1 MAAKAIAAGA
11 KKISAASNAAAEGV
25 GHSKSNESLSSQK
38 TKLRQLMLK
47 LDAQIVVVIDDIDRL
62 GDDEVLLVLRLIKAN
77 ADFPNLTYLL
87 LFQRDIVERAV

>member
-1 MAAKAIAAGA
+1 
-11 KKISAASNAAAEGV
+11 
-25 GHSKSNESLSSQK
+25 
-38 TKLRQLMLK
+38 MLK